1 MKIAT
6 FNVENIRR
14 NIVCAT
20 RVMNESTI
28 MCAQEHHLHDFE
40 KSELETLFP
49 NFSSEASAFDQV
61 SLHDPTHRPSA
72 GRGGVAT
79 FWLKHLD
86 PYVQRCPNDGN
97 ERIVV
102 IILKIPGNRP
112 LCIIN
117 CYLPSGT
124 ERSAIELFM
133 EDVDILHEIIHK
145 YVVSCIILLLGD
157 LNADHHNRN
166 KAKER
171 KLLELIE
178 EHNIYE
184 LCKEVSNLNTYINPN
199 LRHASHIDHVFL
211 VHESNTPEKWM
222 QAQFLPEDI
231 LVCNTSTHRP
241 LLTAVQLETAIVTKE
256 STTKKKKAT
265 RSYPV
270 KKTDRNEYASCLEAE
285 LAEYNLELVRP
296 EFSTAI
302 MQQCMTTAIIS
313 STPAVVK
320 HHRSKGRREWTP
332 ELAEAETQSKAV
344 FHAWKE
350 AGRPPSPHPCHTKM
364 VAAKK
369 KVQKVTRRQDV
380 DSMRQRLNKISD
392 ASENDQRLFHELI
405 RLQEGTASNDCLLI
419 DGQLIMEEEEIRQKW
434 AEYFEKLGT
443 PAEVDSEKSK
453 LVEEMRQACNA
464 EEEPVII
471 TDELVKQAINRLNSN
486 KAADIYGL
494 AAEHLKF
501 MSDSSISSLTSII
514 SDIIND
520 GPVPE
525 LLKKSYK
532 INIPKKNKDSRIQD
546 NHRGITVAPIIGK
559 LLEVIADM
567 LGLVKLPQNR
577 LQFGFSHGRSPA
589 MCSVI
594 ITEAIS
600 EARALKIALISSSED
615 ARKAFDVVDQDRL
628 KCKLYHTDIPKKIW
642 RLIDDLY
649 TGGTEQ
655 FQYKGE
661 LSSPYTILQG
671 VKQGGIDSPPLYKFY
686 IYNML
691 QQLEEEGLGLHIGAL
706 YLGSPTCADDVDLLS
721 NDHTGSETQQMLS
734 LTKDYS
740 HVHKYTIHPTKST
753 NTILY
758 EPKKLPLERTE
769 WYISD
774 VPMPLEKEFV
784 HLGLTWME
792 GKTKP
797 DLDVNLSSA
806 RRTSYRLMGKG
817 FHGGDGLN
825 PLIGPTWSNSMAN
838 SVIG

>member
-1 MKIAT
+1 
-6 FNVENIRR
+6 
-14 NIVCAT
+14 
-20 RVMNESTI
+20 
-28 MCAQEHHLHDFE
+28 
-40 KSELETLFP
+40 
-49 NFSSEASAFDQV
+49 
-61 SLHDPTHRPSA
+61 
-72 GRGGVAT
+72 
-79 FWLKHLD
+79 
-86 PYVQRCPNDGN
+86 
-97 ERIVV
+97 
-102 IILKIPGNRP
+102 
-112 LCIIN
+112 
-117 CYLPSGT
+117 
-124 ERSAIELFM
+124 
-133 EDVDILHEIIHK
+133 
-145 YVVSCIILLLGD
+145 
-157 LNADHHNRN
+157 
-166 KAKER
+166 
-171 KLLELIE
+171 
-178 EHNIYE
+178 
-184 LCKEVSNLNTYINPN
+184 
-199 LRHASHIDHVFL
+199 
-211 VHESNTPEKWM
+211 
-222 QAQFLPEDI
+222 
-231 LVCNTSTHRP
+231 
-241 LLTAVQLETAIVTKE
+241 
-256 STTKKKKAT
+256 
-265 RSYPV
+265 
-270 KKTDRNEYASCLEAE
+270 
-285 LAEYNLELVRP
+285 
-296 EFSTAI
+296 
-302 MQQCMTTAIIS
+302 
-313 STPAVVK
+313 
-320 HHRSKGRREWTP
+320 
-332 ELAEAETQSKAV
+332 
-344 FHAWKE
+344 
-350 AGRPPSPHPCHTKM
+350 
-364 VAAKK
+364 
-369 KVQKVTRRQDV
+369 
-380 DSMRQRLNKISD
+380 
-392 ASENDQRLFHELI
+392 
-405 RLQEGTASNDCLLI
+405 
-419 DGQLIMEEEEIRQKW
+419 MEEEQIRQKW

-443 PAEVDSEKSK
+443 PACVDSEKSK
-453 LVEEMRQACNA
+453 LVKEMREACNA
-464 EEEPVII
+464 EEEPISI

-501 MSDSSISSLTSII
+501 MSDSSILSLTSVI
-514 SDIIND
+514 SNIIND

-532 INIPKKNKDSRIQD
+532 INIPKKNKDARIQD

-567 LGLVKLPQNR
+567 LGLMKLPQNR

-600 EARALKIALISSSED
+600 EARALKIPLISSSED

-628 KCKLYHTDIPKKIW
+628 KCKLYHTDMPKKIW

-740 HVHKYTIHPTKST
+740 HVHKYTIHHTKST

-758 EPKKLPLERTE
+758 EPKKMPVERKE
-769 WYISD
+769 WYISE
-774 VPMPLEKEFV
+774 VPMPLAKEFV

-825 PLIGPTWSNSMAN
+825 PVVSNKLIKCYVIPRLLHGLEATVLNGSDITKLEKYYRRLLKQLQNLPDSTANCATYLLLGNIPLEGVWHQRILSLFGNISRLGKDHTLYRLAARQMSFSENERPNSWFTQVAKVARMYGIDAIKNLADPLPKEAWKQKIKNSISSYWKLSLLKEAKERSTLKWFLFDAADSPHGIWNACRKCPHLVSAAAARAKAITGRLCINEHSWRESNECPLCGAENETTSHFLLECPQL
-838 SVIG
+838 